1 MQSIE
6 GEGSGWAWSLAVLM
20 TEMPTG
26 DAQGLGFAPEGLLR
40 VSSQK
45 AERMPREEGTEE
57 ATCLRRVARIQK

>member
-40 VSSQK
+40 VSELSESREN
-45 AERMPREEGTEE
+45 APRG
-57 ATCLRRVARIQK
+57 RD